1 MDGSNIPRTLA
12 RHHLRREVMNRVI
25 LSMGLIA
32 ASVGCASTPPPA
44 VQPPASPVVVTST
57 APVPTRRSD
66 QQINVSEDIRRA
78 CDIDDSDRAP
88 KFDFDST
95 QLAGNDRDVL
105 AQVGRCFTTGPLK
118 GRKLGL
124 TGRADPRG
132 EAEYNMNLGE
142 ARATSVRSYLA
153 NLGVQE
159 ARMSETSRGA
169 LDATGHDEATW
180 RKDRRVDLSLL
191 P

>member
-1 MDGSNIPRTLA
+1 MKRVTLGVLA
-12 RHHLRREVMNRVI
+12 TFGLLAACSPAESSPPPKTAENVI
-25 LSMGLIA
+25 VTSA
-32 ASVGCASTPPPA
+32 PSPPPPA
-44 VQPPASPVVVTST
+44 PST
-57 APVPTRRSD
+57 ARSD
-66 QQINVSEDIRRA
+66 QQINLSAEIRSQ

-105 AQVGRCFTTGPLK
+105 AQVARCFTTGPLK
-118 GRKLGL
+118 GRALEL

-142 ARATSVRSYLA
+142 ARATSVRSYLG
-153 NLGVQE
+153 NLGVNL
-159 ARMSETSRGA
+159 AKMSETSRGA
-169 LDATGHDEATW
+169 LDATGHDEPTW
-180 RKDRRVDLSLL
+180 RKDRRVDISLV